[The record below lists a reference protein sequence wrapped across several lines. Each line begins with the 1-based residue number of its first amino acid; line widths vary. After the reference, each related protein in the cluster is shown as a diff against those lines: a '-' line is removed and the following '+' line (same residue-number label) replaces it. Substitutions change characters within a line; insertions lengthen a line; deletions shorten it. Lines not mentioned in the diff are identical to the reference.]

1 MLTFRLRFSRDV
13 VLLAVGVTGC
23 GPVLLFVVLGVMKG
37 KGVTGVRVEL
47 GGTIGFD
54 VRAVV
59 VVGWVVEGAT
69 VVVVVV
75 VFPNARSLAR

>member
-1 MLTFRLRFSRDV
+1 
-13 VLLAVGVTGC
+13 
-23 GPVLLFVVLGVMKG
+23 
-37 KGVTGVRVEL
+37 L